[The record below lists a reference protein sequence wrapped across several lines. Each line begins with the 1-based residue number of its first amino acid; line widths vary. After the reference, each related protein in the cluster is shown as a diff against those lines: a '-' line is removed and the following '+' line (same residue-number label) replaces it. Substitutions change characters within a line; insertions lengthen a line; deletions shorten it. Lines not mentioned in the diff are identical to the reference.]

1 MFATSISENIRYGKP
16 DASDQEI
23 EEAAKLANAHDFISK
38 FPKMY
43 STVIGERGTTLS
55 GGQKQRIAITR
66 ALLKNPK
73 ILILDEATSALDSK
87 SERLVQETINRVIK
101 GHTVIIVA
109 HRLSTIQNADKIV
122 VLQNGKIIE
131 VGTHHELMRL
141 KGHYFSLFNLQ
152 TSAN

>member
-1 MFATSISENIRYGKP
+1 MFATSINENIRYGKP
-16 DASDQEI
+16 NASDTEVI
-23 EEAAKLANAHDFISK
+23 EAAKLANAHDFISS
-38 FPKMY
+38 FPKRY
-43 STVIGERGTTLS
+43 ETVIGERGTTLS

-87 SERLVQETINRVIK
+87 SERLVQETINKVIK

-122 VLQNGKIIE
+122 VMQNGRIIE
-131 VGTHHELMRL
+131 IGNHKQLMDK

-152 TSAN
+152 TSN